1 MSPHLRKEGKDC
13 VGSQAATR
21 WRTGAGTFGLHESET
36 LQSVE
41 NQKKSWW
48 PADANLRASQVEH
61 FSQIPAFQ
69 PSSHANLWQA
79 SSWGWSNKGDL
90 ILWHSR
96 KELVIERRETGF
108 DYFTGTPQWSQ
119 LSAFTLVAREAEKRF
134 LLQWVS
140 DESFLSQNQ
149 QNIPASTSRA
159 TGTRRPSKVVPAWE
173 IWRGLPSFAGGLA

>member
-36 LQSVE
+36 LQSLE
-41 NQKKSWW
+41 NQKQSWW
-48 PADANLRASQVEH
+48 PADANLRASKVED

-108 DYFTGTPQWSQ
+108 DYFTGTPQWHTMIATECFYFGSSRGREEVPPAMSVWREFSFAK
-119 LSAFTLVAREAEKRF
+119 SAEYSRLHVARYG
-134 LLQWVS
+134 
-140 DESFLSQNQ
+140 DSQTFRSG
-149 QNIPASTSRA
+149 ASLRNMT
-159 TGTRRPSKVVPAWE
+159 W
-173 IWRGLPSFAGGLA
+173 FA